1 MGETKGGERLV
12 SELVIDALLDF
23 LDGGLVHE
31 QLVAGGYDQAE
42 AERRR
47 LVKSLRAIKG
57 LPEER
62 AGDGKSTYENFCL
75 VYGIRF

>member
-1 MGETKGGERLV
+1 MGETKGDKRLAL
-12 SELVIDALLDF
+12 EMNIDALLEF

-31 QLVAGGYDQAE
+31 LLVGGGYDQAE

-62 AGDGKSTYENFCL
+62 AGDVKSTYENFCL